1 MRTYFYDDDYV
12 LSFQLN
18 IDDTIS
24 NKTNEIL
31 N

>member
-1 MRTYFYDDDYV
+1 MRPYFYDDDYV

-24 NKTNEIL
+24 NETNEIL

>member
-24 NKTNEIL
+24 NDTEEIL

>member
-1 MRTYFYDDDYV
+1 MRTYIYDDDYV

-18 IDDTIS
+18 IDNTIS
-24 NKTNEIL
+24 NETNEIL